1 MSLLPFAF
9 PSSHTVCAAKRG
21 TEQTLL
27 TDHIF
32 TYHFPHLHP
41 CSLLPPPVVFHLPH
55 HHLCLMGPN
64 VLIHSRLNKYTQ
76 ISFID
81 WCTLLW
87 LYTRQ
92 QANNNSFSG
101 FILLLYFYNISI
113 SFQSVSHV
121 PAPTHLS
128 PSSSLTSFTA
138 SALWKCVSVLHLWRW
153 TSIVINGIKTVYLKT
168 HPTAKGLLTASLEI
182 HNHVGNQQTRYDCHL
197 QGSDNWAE
205 TPLVCVCVGLH
216 LFWEWNK
223 NFWILFTFQVKPPT
237 NSVRK

>member
-21 TEQTLL
+21 MEQTLL

-32 TYHFPHLHP
+32 TYYFPHLHP

-64 VLIHSRLNKYTQ
+64 VPIHSHLNKYTQ

-92 QANNNSFSG
+92 QTNNNSFSG

-121 PAPTHLS
+121 LALTHLS
-128 PSSSLTSFTA
+128 PSSSRTSFTA
-138 SALWKCVSVLHLWRW
+138 STLWKCVSVLHLWRW

-168 HPTAKGLLTASLEI
+168 H
-182 HNHVGNQQTRYDCHL
+182 C
-197 QGSDNWAE
+197 
-205 TPLVCVCVGLH
+205 
-216 LFWEWNK
+216 
-223 NFWILFTFQVKPPT
+223 
-237 NSVRK
+237 